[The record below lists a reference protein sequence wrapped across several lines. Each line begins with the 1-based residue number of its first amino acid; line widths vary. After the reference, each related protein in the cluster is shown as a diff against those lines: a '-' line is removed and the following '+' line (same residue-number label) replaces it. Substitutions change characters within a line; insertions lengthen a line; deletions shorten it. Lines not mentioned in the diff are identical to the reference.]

1 MNEHTVNQQ
10 HNDTVA
16 PSRRQ
21 YLKRALGYLGNVLV
35 ILSVGFLVQRIVQNI
50 HQLPAV
56 SVTRWWGA
64 AATATVIVTGLFAF
78 LAAAWWC
85 ILRAGEFPVSV
96 RESYIIMGKSQIG
109 KYLPGNVFQY
119 VRRVTEGF
127 SYGISPEA
135 GVVSLGIETAL
146 IAATATAIAA
156 AGLALHL
163 ISPPAFLL
171 DILAQGPLVSV
182 ILVIIFLISAAFI
195 AFSPGIR
202 RWLIERRRYLR
213 PGYAG
218 TAVLFYLLFFLG
230 FGLTISWLSGRAG
243 SVHATVRWYQFASG
257 FALSWLLGFVVPG
270 APGGVGIREAVFVGL
285 FGPQLGDGFAAALA
299 LLLRIITTLGD
310 LLTFGLASWIGS
322 GTLRNAERSP

>member
-1 MNEHTVNQQ
+1 MNQQ
-10 HNDTVA
+10 RNDTIA
-16 PSRRQ
+16 PSRRK
-21 YLKRALGYLGNVLV
+21 YLKRVLRYLGNILVL
-35 ILSVGFLVQRIVQNI
+35 LSLGFLVQRIVQNI
-50 HQLPAV
+50 HQLPDIGVAQ
-56 SVTRWWGA
+56 WWGA
-64 AATATVIVTGLFAF
+64 AAAATVIVTGLFAF
-78 LAAAWWC
+78 LSAAWWC

-96 RESYIIMGKSQIG
+96 RDSYIIMGKSQIG

-119 VRRVTEGF
+119 VRRVTEGS

-135 GVVSLGIETAL
+135 GVLSLGIETAL
-146 IAATATAIAA
+146 IAGTATAIAA

-163 ISPPAFLL
+163 ISPPGFLMG
-171 DILAQGPLVSV
+171 ILAKGPLVSV
-182 ILVIIFLISAAFI
+182 ILVIIVVISAAFV

-243 SVHATVRWYQFASG
+243 TVYTTVSWYQFASG

-285 FGPQLGDGFAAALA
+285 FGPQLGDGFAAGLA

-310 LLTFGLASWIGS
+310 LLTFGLASWISAGS
-322 GTLRNAERSP
+322 LRNAERSP